1 MKHGPDLEEMGG
13 TKIDRVDSEWLRTKN
28 DVLRLTMG
36 FVAEPSK
43 NFLDHYLE
51 EIKEQFRSPRK

>member
-1 MKHGPDLEEMGG
+1 MSGLPAKSDGA
-13 TKIDRVDSEWLRTKN
+13 
-28 DVLRLTMG
+28 RLTIR
-36 FVAEPSK
+36 FDIEPAK